1 MKINIHFKMNR
12 IKQKWKNQGRK
23 KVLNRSTDHRYSGR
37 VLEWKWRIYM
47 RLNYNGLHHPVTA
60 GETAT

>member
-1 MKINIHFKMNR
+1 MEKSG
-12 IKQKWKNQGRK
+12 QK